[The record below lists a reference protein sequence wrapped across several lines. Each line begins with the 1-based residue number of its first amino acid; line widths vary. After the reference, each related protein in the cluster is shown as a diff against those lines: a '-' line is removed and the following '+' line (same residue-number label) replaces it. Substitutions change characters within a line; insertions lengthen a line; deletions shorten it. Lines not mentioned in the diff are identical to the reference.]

1 MSGRLSDHRQLRKI
15 AEALGYE
22 YALSRANHIR
32 YRHRS
37 TGATVTVALTPS
49 DHRWKQNATS
59 QLKRG
64 ARGVLSPA
72 ARR

>member
-15 AEALGYE
+15 AESLGYE
-22 YALSRANHIR
+22 WYLSKANHIR
-32 YRHRS
+32 YRHRA

-49 DHRWKQNATS
+49 DHRWKQNAVA
-59 QLKRG
+59 QLRRG
-64 ARGVLSPA
+64 ARGLLSPA